1 MFIFVNKQGKHEDN
15 DWWTERSKSDRVTMI
30 EIAHH
35 LKESKIVTH
44 YHVYTLH
51 FDPIFKH
58 VLDYINQKDA
68 EATNNVN
75 YEK

>member
-1 MFIFVNKQGKHEDN
+1 
-15 DWWTERSKSDRVTMI
+15 MI